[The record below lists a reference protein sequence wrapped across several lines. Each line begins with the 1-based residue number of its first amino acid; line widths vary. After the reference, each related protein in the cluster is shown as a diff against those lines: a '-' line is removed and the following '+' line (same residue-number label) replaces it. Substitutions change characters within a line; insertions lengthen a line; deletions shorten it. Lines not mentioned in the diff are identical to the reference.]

1 MHGATRLETRSEQLG
16 RDREEEMFRRY
27 EVFDP
32 FTGETRYAVPFEW
45 IARLI
50 AKRRMEFGEF
60 LDYGRAGEG
69 WLS

>member
-1 MHGATRLETRSEQLG
+1 
-16 RDREEEMFRRY
+16 MFRRY